1 MSNWLWGVVAAAVG
15 AYGVILGGVYTGQR
29 RILYFPDSECP
40 SPQQSGVSEMA
51 EVSLE
56 TDDGL
61 FLLAWHRPPA
71 DAALPTLVYF
81 HGNAGNIGMRA
92 HKVRP
97 YLDAGFG
104 VLLTTWRGYSC
115 NPGKPSEAGLY
126 HDGRAAVEFLKAG
139 GVAPESIVL
148 YGESLGTGIAVHL
161 AEERPPA
168 ALVLEAPF
176 SSIADVAQARMPLLP
191 VKYLLLDRFES
202 TSKIVSVTAPTLI
215 VHGAHDGTI
224 PLRFGKKLFAAAREP
239 KTMHVYPEAGHNDLY
254 DHGMAALVIDF
265 LGAATRFS

>member
-1 MSNWLWGVVAAAVG
+1 MSDWLWGGIAAAVG
-15 AYGVILGGVYTGQR
+15 AYGVIIGGVYTGQR
-29 RILYFPDSECP
+29 RLLYFPDSERP
-40 SPQQSGVSEMA
+40 SPRKSGVSEMA

-61 FLLAWHRPPA
+61 SLVAWYHPPA
-71 DAALPTLVYF
+71 GAALPTLVYF

-115 NPGKPSEAGLY
+115 NPGKPSESGFY
-126 HDGRAAVEFLKAG
+126 HDGRAAMKFLKMA
-139 GVAPESIVL
+139 GVASENIVL
-148 YGESLGTGIAVHL
+148 YGESLGTGVAVHL
-161 AEERPPA
+161 AQEQTLA

-176 SSIADVAQARMPLLP
+176 SSIADVAQARMPFLP
-191 VKYLLLDRFES
+191 VKSLLLDRFES

-224 PLRFGKKLFAAAREP
+224 PLRFGQKLFAVAREP
-239 KTMHVYPEAGHNDLY
+239 KTMHVYAEAGHNDLY
-254 DHGMAALVIDF
+254 EHGMATLVIDF